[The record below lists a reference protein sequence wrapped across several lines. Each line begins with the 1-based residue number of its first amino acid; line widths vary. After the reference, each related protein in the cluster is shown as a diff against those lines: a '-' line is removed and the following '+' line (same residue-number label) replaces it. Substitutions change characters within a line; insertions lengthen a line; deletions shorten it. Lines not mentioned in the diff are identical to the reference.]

1 MPAEA
6 KLEFKAHRHVLR
18 HACGFA
24 LASKAHDTRALQ
36 AYLGHKNIRTRSG
49 ILPHPVQELLAGL
62 IPLRSI
68 LSCSGRGKEISI
80 WAPLLIAR
88 TTTAMGQWL
97 NANGLADIF
106 AASKSGRVVRS
117 TDNKNGRPLGADSE
131 VTNFE
136 CAALRIGG

>member
-49 ILPHPVQELLAGL
+49 ILSFPPPGSRASGGVDPAPKHSFVLGPGEGNFDLGPTTHCSHDNRHGPMAKCQRARGH
-62 IPLRSI
+62 LRSFKV
-68 LSCSGRGKEISI
+68 R
-80 WAPLLIAR
+80 AR
-88 TTTAMGQWL
+88 RTL
-97 NANGLADIF
+97 D
-106 AASKSGRVVRS
+106 R
-117 TDNKNGRPLGADSE
+117 
-131 VTNFE
+131 
-136 CAALRIGG
+136 